1 MHEGNRIVRRALLP
15 ADAEGIMQV
24 FAAAKAIMVSTGN
37 VNQWREGYPSLEVV
51 ESDIERNGSYVIE
64 QGGRI
69 VAYFAFLASP
79 DPTYAT
85 IYDGKWLD
93 DTLPYHVIH
102 RIASYPEV
110 HGIFDSIIDF
120 CSATEPNLRIDT
132 HKDNHI
138 MQHVIEKHG
147 FTYCGIIHIVT
158 GDERLAYQRVETDL
172 SFTTEKF
179 TAEIDAKEYI
189 NGFRRT
195 EYFVKLCQQCGNY
208 GRRYGCPPFDEKT
221 LSLIDDYQKVRIIGV
236 KIIPQNKQLPLKS
249 ANDLMKPVIAEMNEE
264 LLELEESLGGYAF
277 GFVGSC
283 PYCGGAPCARI
294 SGKPCR
300 HPEKV
305 RPSLEAFG
313 FDMSKTAKDLLGL
326 ETKWSQDEL
335 IPEYLTLV
343 CGLFYQKS
351 K

>member
-1 MHEGNRIVRRALLP
+1 M
-15 ADAEGIMQV
+15 
-24 FAAAKAIMVSTGN
+24 
-37 VNQWREGYPSLEVV
+37 RE
-51 ESDIERNGSYVIE
+51 
-64 QGGRI
+64 
-69 VAYFAFLASP
+69 
-79 DPTYAT
+79 
-85 IYDGKWLD
+85 
-93 DTLPYHVIH
+93 
-102 RIASYPEV
+102 
-110 HGIFDSIIDF
+110 
-120 CSATEPNLRIDT
+120 
-132 HKDNHI
+132 
-138 MQHVIEKHG
+138 
-147 FTYCGIIHIVT
+147 
-158 GDERLAYQRVETDL
+158 AYQRVETDL
-172 SFTTEKF
+172 SFKTEKY

-189 NGFRRT
+189 KGFRRT

-221 LSLIDDYQKVRIIGV
+221 LSLIDDCQEVRIIGV

-264 LLELEESLGGYAF
+264 LLKLEESLGGYAF

-283 PYCGGAPCARI
+283 PYCGGAACARI

-300 HPEKV
+300 YPEKV
-305 RPSLEAFG
+305 RPSLEAFD

-326 ETKWSQDEL
+326 EIKWSQDEM